1 MVVTQ
6 QLYEQ
11 DPQNRTVDT
20 LHELFRKAF
29 VQGRPKYAADLFP
42 TLEQQ
47 REFGLEGLRLLENYY
62 KVQGTTMRHQRA
74 SVDLNQSC

>member
-1 MVVTQ
+1 
-6 QLYEQ
+6 
-11 DPQNRTVDT
+11 VDT

-62 KVQGTTMRHQRA
+62 KVKGTTMPTEGFCG
-74 SVDLNQSC
+74 SEPVC